1 MLTGK
6 DRLNLKTF
14 FQLSQPRLDSNLS
27 RTASLLTCIR
37 GGGLGV
43 RRVRGFVRIQQTP
56 LDPKEL
62 HWIIIPCCMPTSADG
77 ASSCIEVSELST
89 ERLDSVVARIGENNV
104 VVLYTATLLE
114 FFS

>member
-1 MLTGK
+1 
-6 DRLNLKTF
+6 
-14 FQLSQPRLDSNLS
+14 
-27 RTASLLTCIR
+27 
-37 GGGLGV
+37 
-43 RRVRGFVRIQQTP
+43 
-56 LDPKEL
+56 
-62 HWIIIPCCMPTSADG
+62 MPTSADG